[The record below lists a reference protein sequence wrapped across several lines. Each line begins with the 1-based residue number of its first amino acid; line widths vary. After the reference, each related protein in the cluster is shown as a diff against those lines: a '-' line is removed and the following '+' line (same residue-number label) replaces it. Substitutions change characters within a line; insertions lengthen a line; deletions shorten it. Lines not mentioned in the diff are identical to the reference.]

1 MICAHQIT
9 GNHFGK
15 WPMLW
20 YSFWSPTCNHISSR
34 AHRTVS
40 FKSLMGLKRSWAIQ
54 CWKNSAGQPASLEEW
69 IDDVSS
75 RTFFRMGLEG
85 LKGHRCIPPT
95 DAAWPTEF
103 LQHLCFAQGS
113 SICNYLCLH
122 VRDNAQVSQDW
133 TQSREDIRKWIH
145 APRQK
150 FKMRIKEGLPLI
162 VV

>member
-20 YSFWSPTCNHISSR
+20 YSFWPPTCNHISSR

-85 LKGHRCIPPT
+85 LKCNLCIPPYRCCLT
-95 DAAWPTEF
+95 HWV
-103 LQHLCFAQGS
+103 S
-113 SICNYLCLH
+113 SALSVLLKVPASAITC
-122 VRDNAQVSQDW
+122 VSMSEIMHRCHKIGHNLGN
-133 TQSREDIRKWIH
+133 TFENEYTPRGKSLKW
-145 APRQK
+145 
-150 FKMRIKEGLPLI
+150 G
-162 VV
+162 